1 MRNLSLLVAIC
12 GSLLVNSVMAA
23 EPTSST
29 KVIYRYKNNQGV
41 TVMDS
46 SIPPEYVSKGYEII
60 SRTGKVIKV
69 VAPAPKAAD
78 AERVMRE
85 RQEQEARKQADIQL
99 RRSYSNVADID
110 SAKQRNLQSLRGN
123 IAILQANLSGVK
135 TKLQAAQ
142 TQAAAIERSG
152 RTLTDDVLKNIA
164 NLEQEEKD
172 IVVQIKQREIEYES
186 VSSKFD
192 QDRARFIEITKAP

>member
-1 MRNLSLLVAIC
+1 
-12 GSLLVNSVMAA
+12 
-23 EPTSST
+23 
-29 KVIYRYKNNQGV
+29 
-41 TVMDS
+41 MDS

-164 NLEQEEKD
+164 SLEQEEKD